1 MQEKQSRK
9 TVPYGIA
16 RRLSAGFLGVIVIF
30 VGVIAFF
37 YTAFLGMIADQRS
50 STATFRVMLSIS
62 GVELTLASI
71 DSAQRGYLAARTQ
84 NYLDSYTTD
93 VGTLK
98 SQLQALGLLTRG
110 EPEQAK
116 RLSTIGDTVAKWESE
131 YLKPLLSVAAS
142 GQTVPASVIDQGAD
156 YTGSIRWTL
165 AKMRAQ
171 EDSLLSSREKQS
183 AFSTRM
189 AQLVLGAGTAVAI
202 VLALLIAMLMGRSIS
217 APMMALVALS
227 TRIAEGD
234 LTVEPPRRKG
244 RDELAVLAQS
254 FGSMRNSLRNVL
266 EVMSGIGT
274 RSGEIGD
281 RLAANTSQN
290 SSALEQIS
298 ASLGNVH
305 RRFTGLDDDLQRARQ
320 ATGDM
325 QAFLNQVIELIA
337 AEGASVSESS
347 AAVEELVASIT
358 HIAEVAVDKRRA
370 ADELESLA
378 RRSEEQTL
386 ELGDAMG
393 AIASSA
399 DLIGELITVIDELSD
414 QTNLL
419 AMNAAIEAAHAGEQ
433 GKGFAVV
440 ADEIRRLAE
449 TTGTNARDIASSLK
463 EIVTQ
468 IDNASRASAS
478 TGSSMKALARGVKT
492 VSEAMGEMTAG
503 LGEMDAGTSE
513 IRTALKELVDRTEAV
528 RASGSQMKERIEGLE
543 ASVGDIAHF
552 SQEGTD
558 ALGESVTAM
567 HQMLQSVVE
576 MRELGNA
583 NSETIQLLETEL
595 GRFRI

>member
-1 MQEKQSRK
+1 MRVKLSRK

-16 RRLSAGFLGVIVIF
+16 RRLSGGFLGIIVIF

-37 YTAFLGMIADQRS
+37 YAAFLGMIADQRS

-62 GVELTLASI
+62 GVELTLATI
-71 DSAQRGYLAARTQ
+71 DSAQRGYLATRTQ
-84 NYLDSYTTD
+84 NYLDSYTTS

-98 SQLQALGLLTRG
+98 SQLQALSLLTRG
-110 EPEQAK
+110 DAEQEK
-116 RLSTIGDTVAKWESE
+116 RLSSIGDTVTRWESE

-142 GQTVPASVIDQGAD
+142 GQTVPASVVDQGAT
-156 YTGSIRWTL
+156 YTGAIRWTL

-171 EDSLLSSREKQS
+171 EDSLLSYREQQS
-183 AFSTRM
+183 ESSTRM
-189 AQLVLGAGTAVAI
+189 AQVVLVGGTAIAI

-217 APMMALVALS
+217 APLMTLVGLS

-244 RDELAVLAQS
+244 RDELAVLSRS
-254 FGSMRNSLRNVL
+254 FGSMREYLRNIL

-274 RSGEIGD
+274 RSSEIGD
-281 RLAANTSQN
+281 RLAATTSEN

-298 ASLGNVH
+298 ASLTRVH
-305 RRFTGLDDDLQRARQ
+305 RRFTGLDGDLQQARR

-325 QAFLNQVIELIA
+325 QAFLGQVVELIA

-347 AAVEELVASIT
+347 AAVEQLVASIT
-358 HIAEVAVDKRRA
+358 HIAEVAMDKRRA

-399 DLIGELITVIDELSD
+399 DLIGELIAVIDELAD

-449 TTGTNARDIASSLK
+449 TTGTNARGIATSLK
-463 EIVTQ
+463 DIVSR
-468 IDNASRASAS
+468 IENASRATVT
-478 TGSSMKALARGVKT
+478 TGSSMTALARGVKT
-492 VSEAMGEMTAG
+492 VSDAMGEMTAG
-503 LGEMDAGTSE
+503 LGEMDAGTTE

-528 RASGSQMKERIEGLE
+528 RSSGTQMKERIEGLE
-543 ASVGDIAHF
+543 SSVGDIARF
-552 SQEGTD
+552 SQEGTE

-567 HQMLQSVVE
+567 EQMLQSVVE

-583 NSETIQLLETEL
+583 NSETIQLLETEIS
-595 GRFRI
+595 RFRI

>member
-1 MQEKQSRK
+1 MREEQSRK

-37 YTAFLGMIADQRS
+37 YAAFLGMIADQRS

-84 NYLDSYTTD
+84 NYLDAYSTD

-98 SQLQALGLLTRG
+98 SQLQALGLLTRSD
-110 EPEQAK
+110 PEQVV
-116 RLSTIGDTVAKWESE
+116 RLGTIGETVSKWESE

-142 GQTVPASVIDQGAD
+142 GQTVPGSVVDQGAT
-156 YTGSIRWTL
+156 YTGAIRWTL

-171 EDSLLSSREKQS
+171 EDSLLRAREQQS
-183 AFSTRM
+183 ASSTRM
-189 AQLVLGAGTAVAI
+189 AQLVLGAGTAIAI
-202 VLALLIAMLMGRSIS
+202 VLALLIAMLLGRSIS
-217 APMMALVALS
+217 APMMALVTLS

-244 RDELAVLAQS
+244 RDELAVLSRS
-254 FGSMRNSLRNVL
+254 FGSMRAALRSVL

-281 RLAANTSQN
+281 RLAANTTQN

-305 RRFTGLDDDLQRARQ
+305 RRFTGLDSDLQRARR

-325 QAFLNQVIELIA
+325 QVFLNQVIELIA
-337 AEGASVSESS
+337 AEGSSVSESS

-378 RRSEEQTL
+378 RRSEEQTI
-386 ELGDAMG
+386 ELGEAMG
-393 AIASSA
+393 VIASSA
-399 DLIGELITVIDELSD
+399 DLIGELIAVIDELSD

-468 IDNASRASAS
+468 IDNASRATTT
-478 TGSSMKALARGVKT
+478 TGTSMKALARGVKT

-503 LGEMDAGTSE
+503 LGEMDAGTTE
-513 IRTALKELVDRTEAV
+513 IRMALKELVDRTEAV
-528 RASGSQMKERIEGLE
+528 RSSGGQMKERIEGLE
-543 ASVGDIAHF
+543 SSVGDIARF
-552 SQEGTD
+552 SQEGTE

-567 HQMLQSVVE
+567 EQMLQSVLE

-583 NSETIQLLETEL
+583 NSETIQRLESEIA
-595 GRFRI
+595 RFRI